1 MLKSLNFKFFVCM
14 ILSFLFICSM
24 GLSEKRKLVI
34 WHAYAGQDSKVAL
47 ARKWIDSFKEAN
59 PDIEIEEVALEHSSY
74 KIKLNTAMAAGN
86 PPDVFYALPGGTLDE
101 FVNSGLIY
109 PLTKDLNENN
119 WKNDFLESA
128 LDRVTVNDDIYA
140 VPIDIDTVQI
150 WYNKKI
156 FEKYNLKTPKTLEE
170 LFTVCDFL
178 KSKGIIPI
186 SLGNKDFWAGPFWFH
201 YFMLRFDKS
210 GIIQGYLRNDPN
222 YSFNTEEAI
231 NSFKLIQDMVK
242 RNYFPMG
249 INSMTETESDMLFFN
264 GMAAMTMD
272 GTWQLGQ
279 NLAAGKD
286 FECGYFEFP
295 KIANSKGDQ
304 SDVIAGVAA
313 CFAISNKCQNKDDAI
328 LFLKHI
334 TSLDMAK
341 EYVKLRKTLE
351 CVKGAVTEETADPLL
366 YLVNKNTIEKANNLD
381 PFYDTAMPPK
391 AMQVYYDTIQSI
403 YDLSIKPEEAVKK
416 IDKAIKD
423 SVNRN

>member
-1 MLKSLNFKFFVCM
+1 
-14 ILSFLFICSM
+14 
-24 GLSEKRKLVI
+24 
-34 WHAYAGQDSKVAL
+34 
-47 ARKWIDSFKEAN
+47 
-59 PDIEIEEVALEHSSY
+59 
-74 KIKLNTAMAAGN
+74 
-86 PPDVFYALPGGTLDE
+86 
-101 FVNSGLIY
+101 
-109 PLTKDLNENN
+109 
-119 WKNDFLESA
+119 
-128 LDRVTVNDDIYA
+128 
-140 VPIDIDTVQI
+140 
-150 WYNKKI
+150 
-156 FEKYNLKTPKTLEE
+156 
-170 LFTVCDFL
+170 
-178 KSKGIIPI
+178 
-186 SLGNKDFWAGPFWFH
+186 
-201 YFMLRFDKS
+201 MLRFDKS